1 MSDLIHRLTTRHG
14 LPRLD
19 AAGLDDFLSEG
30 RISVL
35 FFSGDPV
42 KHGESGDVAV
52 VLPELLHAF
61 PILTGAVIARE
72 AEAELAPRFGV
83 LVYPTLVF
91 LKGAKPLGI
100 IPKVR
105 NWSDYIARIQD
116 LLNGAA

>member
-1 MSDLIHRLTTRHG
+1 MSDLIERLTTRHG

-19 AAGLDDFLSEG
+19 AAGLDGFLADHPL
-30 RISVL
+30 SVL
-35 FFSGDPV
+35 FFGGDPA
-42 KHGESGDVAV
+42 KHGETGDVAV
-52 VLPELLHAF
+52 VLPELLRAF
-61 PILTGAVIARE
+61 PMLNGAVVARE

-91 LKGAKPLGI
+91 MAGTRQLGL

-105 NWSDYIARIQD
+105 NWADYVARIQD